1 MSLSQSD
8 YYQLTQLLGREPT
21 DVEAC
26 VVDVMWSEH
35 CSYKSTRPLLK
46 RFPVRAKSVVVGVG
60 EDAGI
65 VAFAEHDGT
74 EYGLAVS
81 HESHNHPSQILPI
94 EGAATGVGGVVR
106 DVYCMGA
113 DVIGVLNSLHFGQ
126 GTWHTDHIATQVVQG
141 VGDYANPLGVPV
153 LAGETVYHPSYNDN
167 CLVNVAA
174 VGLVAL
180 DQIIHSYV
188 PEAAKTEPYDLI
200 LLGKS
205 TDSTGFGGAT
215 FSSVTLDQS
224 DSTTNIGAVQVHD
237 PFLKRVL
244 VNVLNAIW
252 AYVRDT
258 GIAVGCKDL
267 GAGGIA
273 CATSEITSA
282 SGFGARVILDQVNTA
297 VSQLDPKVIA
307 CSETQER
314 FCLAVPRTHTAA
326 IMAIAND
333 TYAMGDTYPQAGA
346 VVIGEVVQAPRYVVE
361 HQGQVVCDLP
371 ISIITTDVL
380 VERVAANR
388 TVASGQVDRVPN
400 LDPDAFASVIQQVIA
415 HKAAVP
421 KSYVYRRF
429 DHGVRGDTI
438 VSPGEAGAG
447 VVAPI
452 PGCLSAVA
460 VSIDSNH
467 YGLLNP
473 YQSGAAAVAEAV
485 RNVVAVGGSPVALT
499 DCLNY
504 GNPEKPDVFF
514 DIQQGIQG
522 IADAATVLG
531 GAEPLP
537 VISGNVSLYNE
548 SKTGSSVCPSPVVL
562 ALGTMSDFRQ
572 SVTMAFKAVGST
584 VLWVGQS
591 APQFGGTV
599 IADVVPDSGFLAV
612 PEVDLDR
619 EKQQNDWC
627 LAAIH
632 AGHVLSCHDIATG
645 GLIVTLV
652 EMLGGATGHGT
663 IGCSVALNPDT
674 LFTDCFSESGGYVV
688 EVPSDRVQA
697 LLSTAGSVPVRV
709 LGQTIQDSSITVNQI
724 EVYRS

>member
-8 YYQLTQLLGREPT
+8 CNQLTQLLGRVPT
-21 DVEAC
+21 EVEAC

-46 RFPVRAKSVVVGVG
+46 RFPVRAPSVVVGVG

-65 VAFAEHDGT
+65 VAFAEHNGRQ
-74 EYGLAVS
+74 YGLAVS

-126 GTWHTDHIATQVVQG
+126 GTWHTEHIANQVVQG

-153 LAGETVYHPSYNDN
+153 LAGETVYHPSYNEN

-174 VGLVAL
+174 VGLVPL
-180 DQIIHSYV
+180 DHIIHSYV

-205 TDSTGFGGAT
+205 TDATGFGGAT

-224 DSTTNIGAVQVHD
+224 DSATNIGAVQVHD
-237 PFLKRVL
+237 PFLKRVV

-252 AYVRDT
+252 AYVRDAD
-258 GIAVGCKDL
+258 IAVGCKDL

-282 SGFGARVILDQVNTA
+282 SGFGARVILDQVNQS
-297 VSQLDPKVIA
+297 VPNLDPKVIA

-314 FCLAVPRTHTAA
+314 FCLAVPRSHSAA
-326 IMAIAND
+326 ILAIANE
-333 TYAMGDTYPQAGA
+333 TYAMGDTYPNAGA

-361 HQGQVVCDLP
+361 SKGQVVCDLP

-380 VERVAANR
+380 VERTSANRAVAFGEFDVAPVHTVDTVAAL
-388 TVASGQVDRVPN
+388 VQH
-400 LDPDAFASVIQQVIA
+400 VIA
-415 HKAAVP
+415 HEAARPKA
-421 KSYVYRRF
+421 YVYRRF

-452 PGCLSAVA
+452 PGCLDAVA

-467 YGLLNP
+467 YGVLNS

-485 RNVVAVGGSPVALT
+485 RNVIAVGGDPVALT

-504 GNPEKPDVFF
+504 GNPENPDVFF

-522 IADAATVLG
+522 IADAATALG
-531 GAEPLP
+531 GSDPLP

-562 ALGTMSDFRQ
+562 ALGKMADFRQ
-572 SVTMAFKAVGST
+572 SVTMVFKAVGST
-584 VLWVGQS
+584 VVWVGKAQ
-591 APQFGGTV
+591 AQFGGTV
-599 IADVVPDSGFLAV
+599 IADVLPDANFSAV
-612 PEVDLDR
+612 PEVDFAL

-627 LAAIH
+627 LAAIQSRR
-632 AGHVLSCHDIATG
+632 VLSCHDIATG
-645 GLIVTLV
+645 GLIVTLLDMV
-652 EMLGGATGHGT
+652 RGAGGTGT
-663 IGCSVALNPDT
+663 IGCSVTVPEAT
-674 LFTDCFSESGGYVV
+674 LFTDCFSESGGYVL
-688 EVPSDRVQA
+688 EVPSDSVA
-697 LLSTAGSVPVRV
+697 GLLSTAGSVPVRI
-709 LGQTIQDSSITVNQI
+709 LGETVAQPLISVNKKT
-724 EVYRS
+724 VYSQ